1 MTAVQPL
8 VDNSDEAIRLT
19 ECVREPI
26 HLPGAIQPHGALLV
40 VDPGTLGII
49 QASEN
54 TEDVLGVTAPRLLGT
69 GLAALVG
76 AVLAE
81 DLWAG
86 IAAGTK
92 SWSNPYAADLQ
103 GREFDVIVCWAD
115 DLLVVEFEP
124 MLRAGRRDYLPLL
137 HASYQRL
144 ASTGDLTALRHA
156 AAQELRQLTG
166 FDQVMVYHFHPD
178 DHGEVVAD
186 DHAEGMTSYLGLH
199 FPASDI
205 PAQARRLYLR
215 KGSGL
220 IASTDYRSAALLP
233 VDNPRTGAPLDLTDA
248 VLRSVSPH
256 HLQFMRNM
264 GQGASFT
271 MSLIEDGRLLGLITC
286 AHRRPRRIPYL
297 LRQAC
302 SVLAQL
308 VGLQLGAN
316 SRASELTRRLEV
328 QGIRSL
334 LSDQMH
340 TDLDVA
346 AGLTDQAL
354 TLLDLIPADGASVCL
369 HHRLTSIGNT
379 PGYLQTT
386 ALLAALTPEDADV
399 SPMLTDALAIDRP
412 ELAELIP
419 SVAGVFVLPLG
430 SAGDCLIWFRGEI
443 AQKVD
448 WLGVQSADNRPTALS
463 PRTSFDQWRQT
474 ITGHS
479 APWDEV
485 QIAEAA
491 ELVRDIDQV
500 LLRLVEAQMAHMAL
514 HDALTGLPNRRL
526 LLDRITSAIDRAD
539 RHGGEV
545 AILFC
550 DLDNFK
556 RVNDTAG
563 HAAGDAVLV
572 EAAGRLSSMLRAG
585 DSVARV
591 GGDEF
596 VIVLEPVGSTGVA
609 EPRWVAS
616 RGPATEIAE
625 RVKTE
630 LTRPIEFLDREHV
643 ISVSVGITF
652 AVGGDRAE
660 DVLRDADVAMYR
672 AKQSGKNRVATFD
685 DSLRASIFDRAAAE
699 HALHSALDRSALD
712 HDATEHPQL
721 SVFYQPVVHPFGGR
735 LIGFEALPRLTDSA
749 GRPIKQEVFDYVAE
763 HTALIGLLGATVL
776 EMALTALVGW
786 RTKHPSSPAQIA
798 VTLSARQAQQADL
811 PAAISSA
818 LDRHG
823 LKPADLVLELT
834 ESVMIEAGSS
844 VLRQLTQLRES
855 GVTLAIND
863 FGSDYASLSQ
873 LVLLPVDAIKVAPA
887 LVSGLPDD
895 ATSVKIVRALAGL
908 AEDLGLGCIFSG
920 IDNAEQLAALPAG
933 VMAQGVWLG
942 GCASNP
948 CEFLPARR
956 LGPG

>member
-1 MTAVQPL
+1 MTAVEPL
-8 VDNSDEAIRLT
+8 VVDSDEAIRLA

-26 HLPGAIQPHGALLV
+26 HLSGAIQPHGALLV
-40 VDPGTLGII
+40 VDPVTLEII

-54 TEDVLGVTAPRLLGT
+54 TGDVLGVTAARLLGT
-69 GLAALVG
+69 GFAALVG
-76 AVLAE
+76 ADLAE
-81 DLWAG
+81 NLRAG
-86 IAAGTK
+86 IAAGTNR
-92 SWSNPYAADLQ
+92 WPNPYAALLQ
-103 GREFDVIVCWAD
+103 RREFDVIVCWSE

-124 MLRAGRRDYLPLL
+124 LEHGRRDYLPLL
-137 HASYQRL
+137 HAAFQRL
-144 ASTGDLTALRHA
+144 AGTGDSAALRHA
-156 AAQELRQLTG
+156 AAQELRKLTG

-178 DHGEVVAD
+178 EHGEVVAD
-186 DHAEGMTSYLGLH
+186 DHADGMTSYLGLH

-205 PAQARRLYLR
+205 PDQARRLYLS

-220 IASTDYRSAALLP
+220 IASTEYRSAALLP
-233 VDNPRTGAPLDLTDA
+233 IDNPRTGAPLDLTKA

-271 MSLIEDGRLLGLITC
+271 LALIEDGRLLGLITC
-286 AHRRPRRIPYL
+286 AHRSPRRIPYL
-297 LRQAC
+297 LRRAC

-316 SRASELTRRLEV
+316 ARALELTRRLEV

-334 LSDQMH
+334 LADQMH

-369 HHRLTSIGNT
+369 HHRLTSIGIT

-386 ALLAALTPEDADV
+386 ALLAALTPEHADV

-430 SAGDCLIWFRGEI
+430 NAGDCLIWFRAEI
-443 AQKVD
+443 SQNVD
-448 WLGVQSADNRPTALS
+448 WLGAQSADNRPTTLS
-463 PRTSFDQWRQT
+463 PRTSFDAWRQT

-526 LLDRITSAIDRAD
+526 LIDRITSAIDRAD

-596 VIVLEPVGSTGVA
+596 VIVLEPVASAGLA

-616 RGPATEIAE
+616 RGPAAEIAE

-630 LTRPIEFLDREHV
+630 LTRPIHFHGNEHV

-652 AVGGDRAE
+652 AIGGDRAE

-685 DSLRASIFDRAAAE
+685 DSLRASIFDRATAE
-699 HALHSALDRSALD
+699 QALHGALDRSGLD
-712 HDATEHPQL
+712 RDAAEHPQL
-721 SVFYQPVVHPFGGR
+721 SLFYQPVVHPVGGR

-749 GRPIKQEVFDYVAE
+749 GRTIRQEVFDYVAE
-763 HTALIGLLGATVL
+763 HTALISSLADTVL
-776 EMALTALVGW
+776 EMALTALVSW
-786 RTKHPSSPAQIA
+786 RRKHPTSRAQMA

-811 PAAISSA
+811 PAAIRSA

-823 LKPADLVLELT
+823 LTPSDLVLELT

-844 VLRQLTQLRES
+844 VLRQLTQIRES
-855 GVTLAIND
+855 GVTLAINN

-873 LVLLPVDAIKVAPA
+873 LVLLPVDAIKIAPA
-887 LVSGLPDD
+887 LVAGLPDD

-908 AEDLGLGCIFSG
+908 AEDLGVGCIFSG
-920 IDNAEQLAALPAG
+920 IDRPEQLAALPARAL
-933 VMAQGVWLG
+933 AQGALLG
-942 GCASNP
+942 GCVNNP
-948 CEFLPARR
+948 CDFQPDQR
-956 LGPG
+956 LAPG